1 MELISYEEF
10 SRLNLNAFFMPTEIR
25 NIGPSVECALGFGGG
40 QSYGSTALFWPDDF
54 PGLVGELQLDMRIG
68 ECPLPIASKILL
80 AIQLPLLPGDSQEKI
95 LIALGQPEYRENEFG
110 DEIFY
115 RFIVGKQYPYVVGCH
130 FSKSDELN
138 GLMVVRRDMWFEA
151 L

>member
-40 QSYGSTALFWPDDF
+40 QSYGSTALLWLDDL

-68 ECPLPIASKILL
+68 ECPLLIAAKILN
-80 AIQLPLLPGDSQEKI
+80 AIRLPVFPGDSEEKI
-95 LIALGQPEYRENEFG
+95 LNLLGRPEYSENAFG
-110 DEIFY
+110 DESFY
-115 RFIVGKQYPYVVGCH
+115 RFIVGIKCPYVVGCH
-130 FSKSDELN
+130 INKSDGLN
-138 GLMVVRRDMWFEA
+138 GLMVVRSDMWFEV